1 MRISMGIMIVFMQL
15 IFLLA
20 CNTLKPDRL
29 VINSS
34 AKIGIL
40 SPGIHHITA
49 IKDIIPLFDA
59 LNEHD
64 LVAWDVD
71 SVILTTK
78 DMIFRPISD
87 EVRSRMFRELAQKYG
102 SEKTLFVRSKALLE
116 TQWELVDSDI
126 VPAIKGLQAKK
137 VPTIAL
143 TAVRTNSFAEMR
155 DPVGWRIDMLRG
167 FGVNFA
173 WPSPLLQ
180 QQWEGNIGYRD
191 GVVASGEKAKG
202 TVFLRFLEH
211 AKWNP
216 QKVVFIDDKIKNI
229 ENMRDECAR
238 AGIKNFYGFQF
249 EAKAFKNDPKP
260 DECMLKFQLEAVLKD
275 LPWPTDQEAMENIKK
290 GSFSCDERIVS

>member
-1 MRISMGIMIVFMQL
+1 MRIMIVFMPL
-15 IFLLA
+15 LLLLA
-20 CNTLKPDRL
+20 CITPKPDRL
-29 VINSS
+29 VNKSS
-34 AKIGIL
+34 TKNRIF
-40 SPGIHHITA
+40 SPGIHHITE
-49 IKDIIPLFDA
+49 IKDVIPLFET

-87 EVRSRMFRELAQKYG
+87 DVRSRMVREIAEKYG
-102 SEKTLFVRSKALLE
+102 FEKALFVRSKALLE
-116 TQWELVDSDI
+116 THWELVDSDL
-126 VPAIKGLQAKK
+126 VPAIKGLQARK
-137 VPTIAL
+137 VRTVAL
-143 TAVRTNSFAEMR
+143 TAVRTNSFAKMP
-155 DPVGWRIDMLRG
+155 DPVGWRIDMLRS
-167 FGVNFA
+167 FGINFS

-191 GVVASGEKAKG
+191 GLVASGERPKG

-216 QKVVFIDDKIKNI
+216 QRVIFIDDKIKNI

-238 AGIKNFYGFQF
+238 AGLKNFYGFQF

-260 DECMLKFQLEAVLKD
+260 DECMLKLQLEAALND
-275 LPWPTDQEAMENIKK
+275 QPWPTDQEAMRNIKH
-290 GSFSCDERIVS
+290 GSFNCE